1 MIRQGLL
8 YCLVAISSIFSIYR
22 TEDARHDYNNTQ
34 KSLQQRV
41 DSLLDVK
48 KVDVGLAVSYQGKI
62 LCAANMDKRFP
73 MMSVFKLHQA
83 IAVLD
88 SLERSQM
95 SLYSKILIMK
105 DMLHEDT
112 YSPMRD
118 DYPEGNVRLSIEEL
132 LRYSLLQSDNNACDI
147 LFSLFGGT
155 RYAQIQMEKLGLLD
169 TQIKWTED
177 DMHKDTKRCRDNFT
191 TPREAITILET
202 AYKNDWLR
210 RCMEECQTGQNRLPA
225 LLPKDKV
232 RIGHKTGTGDA
243 LPNGLLVGINDI
255 GFVTL
260 PNGEHYFIAVFCNN
274 SALTME
280 ETEAVI
286 AELSQMA
293 YGYIVD
299 NM

>member
-8 YCLVAISSIFSIYR
+8 YCLVAISSILSLCR
-22 TEDARHDYNNTQ
+22 TDDTSLAYNNTQ
-34 KSLQQRV
+34 KSLQTKV

-48 KVDVGLAVSYQGKI
+48 RVDVGMAVSYQGKI
-62 LCAANMDKRFP
+62 LCAENLDKHFP

-88 SLERSQM
+88 SLERSPI
-95 SLYSKILIMK
+95 SLGSKILITK

-112 YSPMRD
+112 YSPLRD
-118 DYPEGNVRLSIEEL
+118 KYPEGNVRLGIGDL
-132 LRYSLLQSDNNACDI
+132 LHYTLWQSDNNACDI

-155 RYAQIQMEKLGLLD
+155 RYAQMQMERLGLLD

-177 DMHKDTKRCRDNFT
+177 DIHKDTKRCRDNFT